1 MSYFF
6 LLFLMEGSRFHIL
19 MTTLYPILIVMIRL
33 FLLSFCLMLFINSTL
48 FANSS
53 VDTIRTNSLLYSG
66 IEYTRG
72 LILFGESPFFMSN
85 EPAKGSVKYQG
96 NLYDVPELQY
106 DCRND
111 VLVARDRSGD
121 MAIEL
126 LKEKIDQF
134 NIDGHHFDKLKIQSR
149 RGEFYEKVYS
159 GKHTLY
165 IQWQKK
171 IISNRVDEKRYVL
184 FRNVYLISSND
195 TIRINKVSEYFNLL
209 RENGAKI
216 KRYYKEQHLNFRKEP
231 VLAMESLLKK
241 AEAEGW

>member
-1 MSYFF
+1 
-6 LLFLMEGSRFHIL
+6 
-19 MTTLYPILIVMIRL
+19 MIRL
-33 FLLSFCLMLFINSTL
+33 FLLFFCLVIFISSTV
-48 FANSS
+48 FAKGN
-53 VDTIRTNSLLYSG
+53 VDTIRKNSLLYSG

-85 EPAKGSVKYQG
+85 EPVKGSVKYQG
-96 NLYDVPELQY
+96 NWYDLSELQY

-111 VLVARDRSGD
+111 VVVIKNHSGD
-121 MAIEL
+121 LSVEL
-126 LKEKIDQF
+126 IKEKVDEF
-134 NIDGHHFDKLKIQSR
+134 NIVDHHFDKLKIQTR

-159 GKHTLY
+159 GKRTLY
-165 IQWQKK
+165 VQWQKK

-184 FRNVYLISSND
+184 FRNIYLINATD
-195 TIRINKVSEYFNLL
+195 TIRINKVSEYFGLL